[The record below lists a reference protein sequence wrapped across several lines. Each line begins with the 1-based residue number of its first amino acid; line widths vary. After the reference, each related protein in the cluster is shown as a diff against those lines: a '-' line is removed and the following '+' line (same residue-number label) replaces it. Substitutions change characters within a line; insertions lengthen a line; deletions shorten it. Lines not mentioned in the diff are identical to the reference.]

1 MRLNAMSLIAFPKS
15 KMPVLLLI
23 GRNIESGIERDALD
37 LLFVSLLAIVSALN
51 VPVPS

>member
-1 MRLNAMSLIAFPKS
+1 MSLTASPKN

-23 GRNIESGIERDALD
+23 GRNIESGVERNALD
-37 LLFVSLLAIVSALN
+37 QLFVSLLAIISALN